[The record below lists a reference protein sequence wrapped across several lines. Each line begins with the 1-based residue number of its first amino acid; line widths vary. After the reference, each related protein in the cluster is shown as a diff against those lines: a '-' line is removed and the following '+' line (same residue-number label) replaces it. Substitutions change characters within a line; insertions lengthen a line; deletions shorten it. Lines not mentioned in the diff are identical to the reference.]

1 MNDQVTYP
9 VLSVNDIPLP
19 VVAAHD
25 ADVSVLPGQLE
36 RVGDLVEV
44 GVEEGQD
51 GTESASP
58 VSTLIVVVVDEDEST
73 GWTQLTPT
81 LTEVLEVRQSL
92 SVVLAHDIAEVLTV
106 TEFSDS
112 SDVRVLV
119 VAYCFAAQVN
129 HLRMECL

>member
-1 MNDQVTYP
+1 M
-9 VLSVNDIPLP
+9 
-19 VVAAHD
+19 
-25 ADVSVLPGQLE
+25 SVLPGQLE

-73 GWTQLTPT
+73 GWTQLTPA

-106 TEFSDS
+106 TELGDS